1 MSYNNLRITVP
12 ETPSTHESFSSQT
25 TVTAGSE
32 KSFGFVFAVVFA
44 IIGLLPLLGSGSV
57 RFWALGVAALFVL
70 IALVRPGLL
79 KPLNLI
85 WFKFGLLLH
94 KIVNPVIMG
103 LLFYV
108 TIMPI
113 GLILRLCGKDVLN
126 LRINKNAATYWIR
139 REPVE
144 SDSMR
149 NQF

>member
-1 MSYNNLRITVP
+1 
-12 ETPSTHESFSSQT
+12 
-25 TVTAGSE
+25 
-32 KSFGFVFAVVFA
+32 
-44 IIGLLPLLGSGSV
+44 GSGSV

>member
-1 MSYNNLRITVP
+1 MIVP
-12 ETPSTHESFSSQT
+12 ESPSTHESFSGQT
-25 TVTAGSE
+25 TVTVGSE

-44 IIGLLPLLGSGSV
+44 IVGLLPLFASGPV
-57 RFWALGVAALFVL
+57 RFWALGVAGAFVL
-70 IALVRPGLL
+70 VALMRPSLL

-94 KIVNPVIMG
+94 KIVNPIIMS

-113 GLILRLCGKDVLN
+113 GLVMRLCGKDILN
-126 LRINKNAATYWIR
+126 LRIDKDAPTYWIK
-139 REPVE
+139 REPAD

>member
-44 IIGLLPLLGSGSV
+44 II
-57 RFWALGVAALFVL
+57 ALFVL